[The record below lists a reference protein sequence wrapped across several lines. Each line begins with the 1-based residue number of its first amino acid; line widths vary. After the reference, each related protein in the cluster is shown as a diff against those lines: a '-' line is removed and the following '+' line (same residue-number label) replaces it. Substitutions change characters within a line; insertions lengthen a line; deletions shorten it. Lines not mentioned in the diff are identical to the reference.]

1 MRKVYIANSVI
12 AFTLTV
18 GGARR
23 RVSFERLSNGKSYFS
38 TSDSELQKALELFPD
53 FEKEYWLEDFKKP
66 EEEVKEE
73 QPELKNLFFTSAVS
87 ARDFLVQHHGESTS
101 TTNTVTKI
109 IEVGKRHGFNI
120 TIE

>member
-12 AFTLTV
+12 GFTLTV
-18 GGARR
+18 GGVRR
-23 RVSFERLSNGKSYFS
+23 RISFERLSNGKSYFS

-66 EEEVKEE
+66 EEVKEE

-87 ARDFLVQHHGESTS
+87 ARDYLIQHHRESIS
-101 TTNTVTKI
+101 TTKTVAKI